1 MVLSRIRA
9 GDQEAFAA
17 LVADTWD
24 DLVEHLAWLLG
35 SREAAQDAAQEAMI
49 RIWERR
55 EEWHEGSAR
64 GLVFRIGRN
73 AALDARRRE
82 KVRLRWRSAQVKE
95 PSPPPEGPEEEMRW
109 SEYEGRL
116 RSALDALPPARR
128 EVVEL
133 VRLRGLTHRE
143 VAELLGLS
151 QQTVAN
157 RMTLALAEL
166 RTILADLLPELMTH
180 PQPPAEE
187 EAEHG

>member
-9 GDQEAFAA
+9 GDQEAFAS
-17 LVADTWD
+17 LVEETWD
-24 DLVEHLAWLLG
+24 DLVEHLAWILG

-82 KVRLRWRSAQVKE
+82 KVRLRWRTEQVE
-95 PSPPPEGPEEEMRW
+95 ASSPLPEGPEEEVRW

-116 RSALDALPPARR
+116 RSALDALPPPRR

-143 VAELLGLS
+143 AAELLGLS

-166 RTILADLLPELMTH
+166 RTLLADLLPELMARPH
-180 PQPPAEE
+180 PPVRE

>member
-1 MVLSRIRA
+1 MLLSRIRA

-17 LVADTWD
+17 LLADTWD
-24 DLVEHLAWLLG
+24 DLVEHLVWILG

-82 KVRLRWRSAQVKE
+82 KVRLRWRSAREKE
-95 PSPPPEGPEEEMRW
+95 PITEREGPEEDTRW
-109 SEYEGRL
+109 SEYQGRL

-143 VAELLGLS
+143 VAGLLGLS

-166 RTILADLLPELMTH
+166 RTLLADLLPELVAH